1 MILDK
6 QVLIADDQAYST
18 AASDVLDLE
27 TVRPGPGQPV
37 KMFIQGSSDLAT
49 CTGFTVTD
57 AATDTAGDDLLTHVG
72 TVAGKI
78 IEFELPS
85 DVARYIKV
93 TITTGTSLSA
103 GSWTCGVVLPGV
115 QTNL

>member
-6 QVLIADDQAYST
+6 EVLIADDQAFST
-18 AASDVLDLE
+18 AASSVLDLE

-37 KMFIQGSSDLAT
+37 KMFIQGSADLAA
-49 CTGFTVTD
+49 CTGFTVVDGATSSPSD
-57 AATDTAGDDLLTHVG
+57 ALLTVIS
-72 TVAGKI
+72 TLAGKI
-78 IEFELPS
+78 VEFELPS